1 MNQKRYTHGF
11 CAIALF
17 VFALIQAQFPYN
29 ITFNSTTPYPNILL
43 PSGAGT
49 NQATFTND
57 GLRLTS
63 NAGDLFG
70 AVIFDAVT
78 FSPSNGMDIEFEYV
92 MYESGSASYGAGDG
106 IMFFL
111 FDGNVTPSIGARGA
125 GLG

>member
-11 CAIALF
+11 CAIALLI
-17 VFALIQAQFPYN
+17 FAIQAQFPYN

-70 AVIFDAVT
+70 AVIFDAVP

-92 MYESGSASYGAGDG
+92 MYESGSAFYGAGDG
-106 IMFFL
+106 LCSFFL
-111 FDGNVTPSIGARGA
+111 MEMLHQVSAQEEQD
-125 GLG
+125 